1 MVTLF
6 IINSL
11 NMGGAEALILLQ
23 AIELKKRGE
32 VVHVVVLKDGHPDM
46 ESRFVENKIDV
57 IRLRGR
63 PFLSIPCFLYVLHKV
78 KPDIVHAHLFPS
90 LLYGGVAKVLHFCN
104 KLFFT
109 EHNTTNNRRK
119 WFLWPFD
126 VAMYIPLDRLVCIS
140 YGVQTET
147 TKWNRFLKNKSV
159 VIENA
164 ISPCSVKSEYDC
176 IAGNFR
182 LITVGRLVADKNI
195 ELQIRM
201 LCSVE
206 YAHLDIYG
214 EGSLRRSL
222 EDLSVLLGVRNRV
235 NFCGVTNSLPKIY
248 RRYDAYIH
256 TATLEGFGLVV
267 AEAMSAGLP
276 VIVPNLPGISEVA
289 GEAGCK
295 YNPNSLDELIVSVGS
310 LANLSKNERE
320 ALGARSIKQSMKFGI
335 EQHVDKLLSLYLT

>member
-1 MVTLF
+1 MVTLL

-11 NMGGAEALILLQ
+11 NMGGAEALVLLQ
-23 AIELKKRGE
+23 AIELKKRGGA
-32 VVHVVVLKDGHPDM
+32 VHVVVLKSGHPDM
-46 ESRFVENKIDV
+46 ESRFVENQIDV
-57 IRLRGR
+57 IRLKGI
-63 PFLSIPCFLYVLHKV
+63 PFLSIPCFLYVLHKI

-90 LLYGGVAKVLHFCN
+90 LLYGGVAKVLRICN
-104 KLFFT
+104 KLYFT

-140 YGVQTET
+140 YGVQAET
-147 TKWNRFLKNKSV
+147 IKWNRFLRSKSV

-164 ISPCSVKSEYDC
+164 ISPCSVKTEYGC
-176 IAGNFR
+176 LAGKFR
-182 LITVGRLVADKNI
+182 LITVGRLVTDKNI

-201 LCSVE
+201 LCAVE

-214 EGSLRRSL
+214 EGPLRRSL
-222 EDLSVLLGVRNRV
+222 EDLSVSLGVQDRV
-235 NFCGVTNSLPKIY
+235 NFCGVTNSLPEIY
-248 RRYDAYIH
+248 KRYDAYIH

-295 YNPNSLDELIVSVGS
+295 FSPNSLDELICAVSS
-310 LANLSKNERE
+310 LANLSKKERE
-320 ALGARSIKQSMKFGI
+320 TLGARSIKQSMKFGI